1 MKNISEPGIFRYPLY
16 MVDLEARDFESEL
29 QFQASRS
36 GGAGGQNV
44 NKVATKV
51 ELRFHVEQSALLT
64 EEEKALV
71 QQKLANRISN
81 EGYLQVVC
89 QTERT
94 QLRNKEICISRFYEL
109 LRQALTKQK
118 KRTATRPSRA
128 SVRKR
133 LESKKR
139 QADKKS
145 NRGYRAD
152 L

>member
-1 MKNISEPGIFRYPLY
+1 MTD
-16 MVDLEARDFESEL
+16 VQARDFESEL

-51 ELRFHVEQSALLT
+51 ELRFQVQQSELLT

-71 QQKLANRISN
+71 QEKLANRINN
-81 EGYLQVVC
+81 EGYLQVVS

-94 QLRNKEICISRFYEL
+94 QLQNKELCISRFYEL
-109 LRQALTKQK
+109 LRQALTRQK
-118 KRTATRPSRA
+118 KRTATRPTRS
-128 SVRKR
+128 SVRQR

-139 QADKKS
+139 QAQKKA
-145 NRGYRAD
+145 NRGYRRD
-152 L
+152 I

>member
-1 MKNISEPGIFRYPLY
+1 MI
-16 MVDLEARDFESEL
+16 DLQERDFESEL
-29 QFQASRS
+29 QFQTSRS

-51 ELRFHVEQSALLT
+51 ELRFHVQQSELLT

-71 QQKLANRISN
+71 QEKLANRISN

-94 QLRNKEICISRFYEL
+94 QLRNKELCINRFYEL
-109 LRQALTKQK
+109 LRQALTRQK
-118 KRTATRPSRA
+118 KRTATRPTRS
-128 SVRKR
+128 SVKQR

-139 QADKKS
+139 QAQKKA
-145 NRGYRAD
+145 NRGYRRD
-152 L
+152 I

>member
-1 MKNISEPGIFRYPLY
+1 MMNLQ
-16 MVDLEARDFESEL
+16 ARDFENEL

-51 ELRFHVEQSALLT
+51 ELRFHVQQSALLT

-71 QQKLANRISN
+71 QEKLANRISN

-94 QLRNKEICISRFYEL
+94 QLRNKETCISRFYEL

-133 LESKKR
+133 LEGKKR

-145 NRGYRAD
+145 NRGYRGD

>member
-1 MKNISEPGIFRYPLY
+1 MT
-16 MVDLEARDFESEL
+16 DLQARDFESEL

-51 ELRFHVEQSALLT
+51 ELRFHVQQSELLT

-71 QQKLANRISN
+71 QEKLANRINN
-81 EGYLQVVC
+81 EGYLQVVS

-94 QLRNKEICISRFYEL
+94 QLRNKELCISRFYEL
-109 LRQALTKQK
+109 LRQALTRQK
-118 KRTATRPSRA
+118 KRTATRPTRS
-128 SVRKR
+128 SVKQR

-139 QADKKS
+139 QAQKKA
-145 NRGYRAD
+145 NRGYRRD
-152 L
+152 I

>member
-1 MKNISEPGIFRYPLY
+1 MA
-16 MVDLEARDFESEL
+16 DLRARDFESEL

-51 ELRFHVEQSALLT
+51 ELRFHVQQSAVLT

-71 QQKLANRISN
+71 QEKLANRIN
-81 EGYLQVVC
+81 NDGFLQLVC

-94 QLRNKEICISRFYEL
+94 QLRNKETCLDRFYEL
-109 LRQALTKQK
+109 LRQALTRQK

-133 LESKKR
+133 LEGKKK

-145 NRGYRAD
+145 NRSYRGD
-152 L
+152 Q

>member
-1 MKNISEPGIFRYPLY
+1 MI
-16 MVDLEARDFESEL
+16 DLQARDFESEL
-29 QFQASRS
+29 QFQTSRS

-51 ELRFHVEQSALLT
+51 ELRFHVQQSELLT

-71 QQKLANRISN
+71 QEKLANRISN

-94 QLRNKEICISRFYEL
+94 QLRNKELCINRFYEL
-109 LRQALTKQK
+109 LRQALTRQK
-118 KRTATRPSRA
+118 KRTATRPTRS
-128 SVRKR
+128 SVKQR

-139 QADKKS
+139 QAEKKA
-145 NRGYRAD
+145 NRGYRRD
-152 L
+152 I

>member
-1 MKNISEPGIFRYPLY
+1 MI
-16 MVDLEARDFESEL
+16 DLQERDFESEL

-51 ELRFHVEQSALLT
+51 ELRFHVQQSELLT

-71 QQKLANRISN
+71 QEKLANRISN

-94 QLRNKEICISRFYEL
+94 QLRNKELCINRFYEL
-109 LRQALTKQK
+109 LRQALTRQN
-118 KRTATRPSRA
+118 KRTATRPTRS
-128 SVRKR
+128 SVKQR

-139 QADKKS
+139 QAQKTA
-145 NRGYRAD
+145 NRGYRRD
-152 L
+152 I

>member
-1 MKNISEPGIFRYPLY
+1 MT
-16 MVDLEARDFESEL
+16 DLQARDFESEL

-51 ELRFHVEQSALLT
+51 ELRFHVQQSELLT

-71 QQKLANRISN
+71 QEKLANRISN

-94 QLRNKEICISRFYEL
+94 QLRNKELCISRFYEL
-109 LRQALTKQK
+109 LRQALTRQK
-118 KRTATRPSRA
+118 KRTATRPTRS
-128 SVRKR
+128 SVKQR

-139 QADKKS
+139 QAQKKA
-145 NRGYRAD
+145 NRGYRRD
-152 L
+152 I

>member
-1 MKNISEPGIFRYPLY
+1 MTNLQ
-16 MVDLEARDFESEL
+16 DRDFEREL

-51 ELRFHVEQSALLT
+51 ELRFDVQNSEVLT
-64 EEEKALV
+64 EEEKALI
-71 QQKLANRISN
+71 QDKLANRINS
-81 EGYLQVVC
+81 EGYLQVVS

-94 QLRNKEICISRFYEL
+94 QLRNKETSISRFYEL

-118 KRTATRPSRA
+118 KRKATRPSRA

-133 LESKKR
+133 LEGKKR
-139 QADKKS
+139 QAEKKS
-145 NRGYRAD
+145 ARGFRSDY
-152 L
+152 

>member
-1 MKNISEPGIFRYPLY
+1 MMNLKE
-16 MVDLEARDFESEL
+16 RDFEKEL

-51 ELRFHVEQSALLT
+51 ELRFDVQNSELLT
-64 EEEKALV
+64 EEEKALI
-71 QQKLANRISN
+71 QDKLANRINN
-81 EGYLQVVC
+81 EGYLQVVS

-94 QLRNKEICISRFYEL
+94 QLRNKETSINRFYEL

-118 KRTATRPSRA
+118 KRKATRPSRA

-133 LESKKR
+133 LEGKKR
-139 QADKKS
+139 QAEKKS
-145 NRGYRAD
+145 NRGFRSDY
-152 L
+152 

>member
-1 MKNISEPGIFRYPLY
+1 MT
-16 MVDLEARDFESEL
+16 DLQARDFESEL

-51 ELRFHVEQSALLT
+51 ELRFQVQQSELLT

-71 QQKLANRISN
+71 QEKLANRISN

-94 QLRNKEICISRFYEL
+94 QLRNKELCISRFYEL
-109 LRQALTKQK
+109 LRQALTRQK
-118 KRTATRPSRA
+118 KRTATRPTRS
-128 SVRKR
+128 SVKQR

-139 QADKKS
+139 QAQKKA
-145 NRGYRAD
+145 NRGYRRD
-152 L
+152 I